1 MEVKNQEDLSKY
13 LKALDNTVSYDNI
26 DPIQKDNHNIYLIVG
41 KKGSGKSTLL
51 LNLLRSKKFYR
62 RHYNNIYFI
71 SPSAKR
77 DDKFEKLCDE
87 LTQEDKCFDECD
99 AETIKDIIQRIE
111 RDNDI
116 FKEKQSKKKN
126 KKKIHNLLILDDCIS
141 DLNKNAEIKNIV
153 NKMVLNSRHLKL
165 SIWVVSQKYK
175 MISTAIRANAD
186 MLSFFNNHSD
196 IEKKALE
203 ENGIDTSLLDRL
215 DKPNDFLH
223 IILRGAGKYYINL
236 KPVLSVKDTKA
247 NNPPYDKKHGGY
259 VRGDEKNDNDSV
271 LCLLQTKEIVLPR
284 HVANDNKMIKFLEDN
299 YKYSDKSG
307 EFEK

>member
-1 MEVKNQEDLSKY
+1 MEVKNREDLSKF
-13 LKALDNTVSYDNI
+13 LKAVDNTGSYDNI

-77 DDKFEKLCDE
+77 DDKFEKLCEE
-87 LTQEDKCFDECD
+87 LTQEDKCFDECN
-99 AETIKDIIQRIE
+99 AETIKDIIERVE

-116 FKEKQSKKKN
+116 FKEKQLKKKN

-141 DLNKNAEIKNIV
+141 DLNKNSEIKNIV

-203 ENGIDTSLLDRL
+203 ENGIDTSLLDL
-215 DKPNDFLH
+215 LEKPNDFLH
-223 IILRGAGKYYINL
+223 VILRGAGKYYINL
-236 KPVLSVKDTKA
+236 KPVLSVKDTKK
-247 NNPPYDKKHGGY
+247 NNPPIDKIHGGY
-259 VRGDEKNDNDSV
+259 VRGDETNDNDSV

-284 HVANDNKMIKFLEDN
+284 KVVDNKMIKFLEEN
-299 YKYSDKSG
+299 YNYSDKTG

>member
-13 LKALDNTVSYDNI
+13 LKALDDTVSYDNI

-62 RHYNNIYFI
+62 RHFNNIYLV

-77 DDKFEKLCDE
+77 DDKFEKLCEE
-87 LTQEDKCFDECD
+87 LSVEDKCFDECN
-99 AETIKDIIQRIE
+99 AEILKNIVERIE

-116 FKEKQSKKKN
+116 FKEKQIKKNN
-126 KKKIHNLLILDDCIS
+126 KKKLYNLLILDDCIT
-141 DLNKNAEIKNIV
+141 DLTKNAEIKNLI

-165 SIWVVSQKYK
+165 SIWFVSQKYK

-186 MLSFFNNHSD
+186 MLTYFNNHSE

-203 ENGIDTSLLDRL
+203 EYGIDVSLLDRL
-215 DKPNDFLH
+215 DKPSDFLH
-223 IILRGAGKYYINL
+223 IILRGAGKYYINF
-236 KPVLSVKDTKA
+236 KPVLSIKDTKK

-259 VRGDEKNDNDSV
+259 VKGDETNENDSV
-271 LCLLQTKEIVLPR
+271 LCLVQTKEIILPR
-284 HVANDNKMIKFLEDN
+284 NVASDSKMIKFLEDN
-299 YKYSDKSG
+299 YKYSDKTG

>member
-247 NNPPYDKKHGGY
+247 NNPPYDKQHGGY